1 MTRAPFRYLG
11 GMRIIAGEFGGR
23 RIAAPDVDTTRPMLD
38 RVRESL
44 FGTLGE
50 LVTDARVLD
59 LYAGSGSLGLEAL
72 SRGAQHV
79 RFVEKF
85 PAALAA
91 LRANIAALGVESSV
105 EVVRADALAPA
116 SWTQLASAERGKRSK
131 PPAPPDAVPAAAE
144 APRFDLVFFDP
155 PYKLLDEPVARGKL
169 LLAVDRI
176 LDEHLT
182 PSGMFVFHAPAQA
195 SERIRLPSGRRG
207 EQRTYGTSLL
217 AYLRTT

>member
-1 MTRAPFRYLG
+1 MLER
-11 GMRIIAGEFGGR
+11 MRIIAGEFGGR
-23 RIAAPDVDTTRPMLD
+23 RIDAPDVDTTRPMLD

-85 PAALAA
+85 PAALTA
-91 LRANIAALGVESSV
+91 LRANVAALGVETSV
-105 EVVRADALAPA
+105 QVVRADALDPA
-116 SWTQLASAERGKRSK
+116 SWSANALALHGKKAKHAPIADAE
-131 PPAPPDAVPAAAE
+131 AAPAAAT
-144 APRFDLVFFDP
+144 APQFDLVFFDP

-169 LLAVDRI
+169 LVAVDRI
-176 LDEHLT
+176 LDEHLS
-182 PSGMFVFHAPAQA
+182 PAGVFVFHAPAQA
-195 SERIRLPSGRRG
+195 SERMRLPSGRRG
-207 EQRTYGTSLL
+207 EQRTYGNSLL
-217 AYLRTT
+217 AYLRKI

>member
-1 MTRAPFRYLG
+1 
-11 GMRIIAGEFGGR
+11 MRIIAGEFGGR

-72 SRGAQHV
+72 SRGAQRV

-85 PAALAA
+85 PAALTA
-91 LRANIAALGVESSV
+91 LRSNVAALGVEGAV
-105 EVVRADALAPA
+105 EVVRADALDPVSWSANAFAVRGKKAQREAAPEPAPA
-116 SWTQLASAERGKRSK
+116 GET
-131 PPAPPDAVPAAAE
+131 APQ
-144 APRFDLVFFDP
+144 FDLVFFDP

-169 LLAVDRI
+169 LVAVDRI
-176 LDEHLT
+176 LDEHLA
-182 PSGMFVFHAPAQA
+182 PAGMFVFHAPAQA
-195 SERIRLPSGRRG
+195 SERMRLPSGRRG
-207 EQRTYGTSLL
+207 ELRTYGTSLL
-217 AYLRTT
+217 AYLRKQ

>member
-1 MTRAPFRYLG
+1 
-11 GMRIIAGEFGGR
+11 MRIIAGEFGGR

-38 RVRESL
+38 RVREAL
-44 FGTLGE
+44 FGTLGD

-72 SRGAQHV
+72 SRGASRV

-85 PAALAA
+85 PAALTA
-91 LRANIAALGVESSV
+91 LRANVAALGVESSV
-105 EVVRADALAPA
+105 EIVRADALAPA
-116 SWTQLASAERGKRSK
+116 SWGALALAEPGKRPK
-131 PPAPPDAVPAAAE
+131 PRNPPADRAEPATNVAPAAGD

-155 PYKLLDEPVARGKL
+155 PYRLLDEPDARARL
-169 LLAVDRI
+169 LAAVDRI
-176 LDEHLT
+176 LDEHMT
-182 PSGMFVFHAPAQA
+182 PAGMFVFHAPAQA

-217 AYLRTT
+217 AYLRSGGAR